1 MLKIILV
8 DDEPIVRLTIQTL
21 GPWQNYG
28 FQFAFE
34 AAGGQEALE
43 QLKTNPGIDIVL
55 TDISMP
61 KMNGIELIRQ
71 VKTID
76 PNIPI
81 IVLSAYNDYPY
92 VREAFKLG
100 VQDYI
105 LKSDLS
111 FESLLKLFEK
121 IKENIDTTNRY
132 LKEINDNTVL
142 LKQKVIED
150 LVTGVPINISGEK
163 LESLHIKIKKTNNV
177 VCLFDVD
184 DYKLQEDK
192 YDSEVL
198 AKINHSITS
207 IFSQKIMEYNTGE
220 VLCLFKGR
228 YVLIANFEGEHS
240 SAVMFQKLNQ
250 FINDIKYSLSE
261 LLNISVTVGVSAFAD
276 GIENIPSLYQ
286 QAAWTIQ
293 FRLIWGKGKTIHQQ
307 DILNITNTAQINISS
322 FKKDLLAAIENLDPT
337 QVQTISNHL
346 KQYIVG
352 LNPVKINVVYSLYIE
367 IIDYVLNYLIGKD
380 LHPDDILLQELDFY
394 HKINEYETIDE
405 ISQFLENILLKII
418 EELRQKNENIPLK
431 LKKAREYIR
440 AHFQKNISLKSVAE
454 YLNVSEAYISRL
466 FTKEMGESFINYVT
480 HLRIEKAKEL
490 LKNSDL
496 SINEISERIG
506 YYNQEHFSRV
516 FKKHEGCSPNKYR

>member
-34 AAGGQEALE
+34 AANAQEALE
-43 QLKTNPGIDIVL
+43 QLKSGASIDMVL
-55 TDISMP
+55 TDITMP

-71 VKTID
+71 VKTIN
-76 PNIPI
+76 PNLPI

-111 FESLLKLFEK
+111 FAALLKLFEK
-121 IKENIDTTNRY
+121 VKENIGLTNRH
-132 LKEINDNTVL
+132 LKEITDNTVL
-142 LKQKVIED
+142 LKQKILND
-150 LVTGVPINISGEK
+150 LLAGVPVSAFREK
-163 LESLHIKIKKTNNV
+163 LEPLAIKIRNTHNV

-192 YDSEVL
+192 YDSEIL
-198 AKINHSITS
+198 AKINNSIANV
-207 IFSQKIMEYNTGE
+207 FSQKIMEYNIGE
-220 VLCLFKGR
+220 VLALSKER

-250 FINDIKYSLSE
+250 LINDIKYSLSE

-276 GIENIPSLYQ
+276 GLENIPSLYR
-286 QAAWTIQ
+286 QAVQAIQ

-307 DILNITNTAQINISS
+307 DLLNIKNTAQIDISS
-322 FKKDLLAAIENLDPT
+322 FKKELFAALESSDTSRAQSILKNFKQSIIE
-337 QVQTISNHL
+337 
-346 KQYIVG
+346 
-352 LNPVKINVVYSLYIE
+352 LNPAKINGVYNLYIE
-367 IIDYVLNYLIGKD
+367 IIYSVFNYLSGKD
-380 LHPDDILLQELDFY
+380 IHPDDIMDQELDFY
-394 HKINEYETIDE
+394 HKINAYETIDE
-405 ISQFLENILLKII
+405 MNQFLESLLLKIML
-418 EELRQKNENIPLK
+418 ELKQKNENIPLK

-440 AHFQKNISLKSVAE
+440 AHYHENISLKSVAQ
-454 YLNVSEAYISRL
+454 YLAVSEAYLSRL
-466 FTKEMGESFINYVT
+466 FSKEMGESFINYVT

-490 LKNSDL
+490 LKNSNL
-496 SINEISERIG
+496 SINEISEQVG

>member
-21 GPWQNYG
+21 GVWQNYG

-34 AAGGQEALE
+34 AANGQEALE
-43 QLKTNPGIDIVL
+43 QLKSDDSIDIVL

-61 KMNGIELIRQ
+61 KMNGLELIRQ
-71 VKTID
+71 VKTIN

-100 VQDYI
+100 IQDYI

-111 FESLLKLFEK
+111 LESLLKLFEK
-121 IKENIDTTNRY
+121 VKENIDTTNRH
-132 LKEINDNTVL
+132 LKEINDNTIL
-142 LKQKVIED
+142 LKQKMIED
-150 LVTGVPINISGEK
+150 LLTGVRINAIREK
-163 LESLHIKIKKTNNV
+163 LESLQIKIKNANNV

-184 DYKLQEDK
+184 DYKLLEEK
-192 YDSEVL
+192 YDNEIL
-198 AKINHSITS
+198 AKINNSIIN
-207 IFSQKIMEYNTGE
+207 IFSQKITEYNIGE
-220 VLCLFKGR
+220 TLCLSKGR
-228 YVLIANFEGEHS
+228 YVLIASFEGEHS

-276 GIENIPSLYQ
+276 GLETIPSLYR
-286 QAAWTIQ
+286 QAVQTIQ
-293 FRLIWGKGKTIHQQ
+293 FRLIWGKGKTINQQ

-322 FKKDLLAAIENLDPT
+322 FKKELTAAIEGLDT
-337 QVQTISNHL
+337 SQAQSILNNF
-346 KQYIVG
+346 KQYIIG
-352 LNPVKINVVYSLYIE
+352 LNTAKINVVYSLYIE
-367 IIDYVLNYLIGKD
+367 IIYHVLNYLIGKD
-380 LHPDDILLQELDFY
+380 LHPDDVLNQELDFY
-394 HKINEYETIDE
+394 HQINEYETIDE
-405 ISQFLENILLKII
+405 INQFLESILLKII
-418 EELRQKNENIPLK
+418 EELKQKKENIPLK

-440 AHFQKNISLKSVAE
+440 AHYHENISLKSVAE
-454 YLNVSEAYISRL
+454 YLNVSEAYISRM

-480 HLRIEKAKEL
+480 NLRIEKAKDL
-490 LKNSDL
+490 LKNSNL
-496 SINEISERIG
+496 SINEISELVG